1 METTNET
8 ENLNNEESVRI
19 RTELFNRHVYPHRNL
34 IFKLCIRYTYSPAD
48 IEDNYN
54 EVLIN
59 FFKYIETYD
68 PARSI
73 QTWLHI
79 VTKRF
84 IADLTTRRNARHKTT
99 DDVDVTRL
107 ADGMPDEDEVSSNC
121 MGMDNYAEMYNDDI
135 LEALSEIKPIYREA
149 LLLQQAGYKLSEIM
163 EICYKKGNLK
173 TKNIETIKS
182 RIFLA
187 KQQIRKLIDRNGEKR
202 IDQV

>member
-1 METTNET
+1 METTNES
-8 ENLNNEESVRI
+8 ENLNHEESVRI

-34 IFKLCIRYTYSPAD
+34 IFKLCIRYTFSPAD

-68 PARSI
+68 PLRSI

-84 IADLTTRRNARHKTT
+84 IADMNTRRNIRYKKT

-107 ADGMPDEDEVSSNC
+107 ADGMPDEEEVSSNC
-121 MGMDNYAEMYNDDI
+121 MGMDNYSEMYNDDI

-163 EICYKKGNLK
+163 EICHKKGNLK
-173 TKNIETIKS
+173 TRNIETIKS

-187 KQQIRKLIDRNGEKR
+187 KQQIRKLIDRNGDKR
-202 IDQV
+202 IDQI

>member
-8 ENLNNEESVRI
+8 ENLNREESVRI

-34 IFKLCIRYTYSPAD
+34 IFKLCIRYTFSPAD

-68 PARSI
+68 PSRSI

-84 IADLTTRRNARHKTT
+84 IADMNTRRNTRYKKT

-107 ADGMPDEDEVSSNC
+107 ADGMPDDQEVSSNC
-121 MGMDNYAEMYNDDI
+121 MGMDNYGEMYNDDI

-163 EICYKKGNLK
+163 EICHKKGNLK
-173 TKNIETIKS
+173 TRNIETIKS

-187 KQQIRKLIDRNGEKR
+187 KQQIRKLIDRNGDKR
-202 IDQV
+202 IDQI

>member
-8 ENLNNEESVRI
+8 ENLTNEESIRI
-19 RTELFNRHVYPHRNL
+19 RTELFNLHVYPHRNL
-34 IFKLCIRYTYSPAD
+34 VFKLCIRYTYSAAD
-48 IEDNYN
+48 IEDNYS

-59 FFKYIETYD
+59 FFRYIQTYD
-68 PARSI
+68 PERSI

-84 IADLTTRRNARHKTT
+84 IADMNLRRATRYKKT
-99 DDVDVTRL
+99 DGHVDVSL
-107 ADGMPDEDEVSSNC
+107 IADGLPDEDGAANC
-121 MGMDNYAEMYNDDI
+121 MGIDNYNEMYNDDI
-135 LEALSEIKPIYREA
+135 LEALAEIKPIYREA

-163 EICYKKGNLK
+163 EICHKKGNLK

-187 KQQIRKLIDRNGEKR
+187 KQQIRKLIDRNGDKR
-202 IDQV
+202 IDQL

>member
-8 ENLNNEESVRI
+8 ENLTNEESVRI

-34 IFKLCIRYTYSPAD
+34 IFKLCIRYTYRPAD

-54 EVLIN
+54 EVLVN
-59 FFKYIETYD
+59 FFKYIRSYD
-68 PARSI
+68 PARSV

-84 IADLTTRRNARHKTT
+84 ISDLNARGSIRYRTT
-99 DDVDVTRL
+99 DGADITRI
-107 ADGMPDEDEVSSNC
+107 ADSVPDEDETSANC
-121 MGMDNYAEMYNDDI
+121 MGMDNYTRMYNDDI

-149 LLLQQAGYKLSEIM
+149 LLLQQAGYRLSEIM
-163 EICYKKGNLK
+163 EICYRKGDLK
-173 TKNIETIKS
+173 TRNIETIKS

-187 KQQIRKLIDRNGEKR
+187 KQQIRKLIDRNGDKR

>member
-1 METTNET
+1 M
-8 ENLNNEESVRI
+8 
-19 RTELFNRHVYPHRNL
+19 

-54 EVLIN
+54 EALIN
-59 FFKYIETYD
+59 FFKYIETYN

-84 IADLTTRRNARHKTT
+84 ISGMNTRGNIRYKRT
-99 DDVDVTRL
+99 DDVDVRQIS
-107 ADGMPDEDEVSSNC
+107 DGMPDDEAVSSNC
-121 MGMDNYAEMYNDDI
+121 MGVDNYDEMYNDDI
-135 LEALSEIKPIYREA
+135 VEALSEIKPIYREA

-163 EICYKKGNLK
+163 EICHKKGNLK
-173 TKNIETIKS
+173 TRNIETIKS

-187 KQQIRKLIDRNGEKR
+187 KQQIRKLIDRNGDKR